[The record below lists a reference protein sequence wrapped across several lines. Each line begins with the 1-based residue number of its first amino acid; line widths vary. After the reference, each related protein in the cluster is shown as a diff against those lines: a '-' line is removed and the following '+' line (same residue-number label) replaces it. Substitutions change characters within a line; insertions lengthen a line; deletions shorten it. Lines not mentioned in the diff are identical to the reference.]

1 MHCRQILAHMNPCG
15 PSVQKEVQ
23 PRMAKISANYEVVFI
38 MDGRLPEEQVAALTE
53 KFKTLVEQNS
63 TAMEVEEWGKRRL
76 AYAIDYKTEGYYVYV
91 AFNGASELP
100 KELSR
105 NLGINENVIRSQ
117 IVKLLEK
124 KSSVKPRP
132 VRVAPVSEETPAE
145 AAPAEQ
151 A

>member
-1 MHCRQILAHMNPCG
+1 
-15 PSVQKEVQ
+15 
-23 PRMAKISANYEVVFI
+23 MAKINGNYEALYI
-38 MDGRLPEEQVAALTE
+38 LNPALDEESIAALVA
-53 KFKTLVEQNS
+53 KFKAVVEAGDSAAQ
-63 TAMEVEEWGKRRL
+63 VEEWGKRRL

-132 VRVAPVSEETPAE
+132 VRVAPVSEETQVE

>member
-1 MHCRQILAHMNPCG
+1 
-15 PSVQKEVQ
+15 
-23 PRMAKISANYEVVFI
+23 MAKISANYEVVYI
-38 MDGRLPEEQVAALTE
+38 IDPAQGEEAVAATVA
-53 KFKTLVEQNS
+53 KFQALVEQNA
-63 TAMEVEEWGKRRL
+63 TDVVVDEWGKRRL

-105 NLGINENVIRSQ
+105 NLGISESVIRSQ

-124 KSSVKPRP
+124 KSSVKPRAA
-132 VRVAPVSEETPAE
+132 RVAPVSEETE
-145 AAPAEQ
+145 TAASEQ

>member
-1 MHCRQILAHMNPCG
+1 
-15 PSVQKEVQ
+15 
-23 PRMAKISANYEVVFI
+23 MAKISANYEVVFI
-38 MDGRLPEEQVAALTE
+38 IDPAQGEEGVAALTE
-53 KFKTLVEQNS
+53 KFKTLVEQNG
-63 TAMEVEEWGKRRL
+63 TLAEVEEWGKRRL